1 MNGNDRIGEGGERI
15 SLWKLDQLMRGE
27 LPEGEAEALR
37 AAVSRSPEALAYL
50 ERNGSLHSGL
60 TLDRIRSGAGPVS
73 RKTASP
79 GLMDAFLSWSRTRSP
94 GIALAFAMALG
105 IGVWTWR
112 AQPAPSGILESRP
125 QGKFQAKGAEHGEF
139 RITARGAVYDT
150 GQIISAANGD
160 TLALE
165 FRSPRPMSVQIWYL
179 VEGGESRPMSGNTE
193 SVPLAAAMTWRAM
206 GMNIVLEGKW
216 DRQSVMV
223 VSSESSFTTGR
234 ARSALGGSPHTDLN
248 IQAFRMIRQP

>member
-1 MNGNDRIGEGGERI
+1 MSGNDGIGEGGERI
-15 SLWKLDQLMRGE
+15 SLWKLDQLMRGD
-27 LPEGEAEALR
+27 LPEEEAEALR
-37 AAVSRSPEALAYL
+37 AAISRSPEALAYL
-50 ERNGSLHSGL
+50 ERNASLHSGL

-79 GLMDAFLSWSRTRSP
+79 GLMEAFLSWSRARSP
-94 GIALAFAMALG
+94 GIAFAFAMALG

-112 AQPAPSGILESRP
+112 AQPAPSVILESQS
-125 QGKFQAKGAEHGEF
+125 QGKFQAKGAEHAEF
-139 RITARGAVYDT
+139 RITIRGAVYDT

-179 VEGGESRPMSGNTE
+179 VEGGEFRPMSTE
-193 SVPLAAAMTWRAM
+193 SAALAASMAWRAM
-206 GMNIVLEGKW
+206 GMNVVLEGKW

-234 ARSALGGSPHTDLN
+234 ARSALGGSPHADLK